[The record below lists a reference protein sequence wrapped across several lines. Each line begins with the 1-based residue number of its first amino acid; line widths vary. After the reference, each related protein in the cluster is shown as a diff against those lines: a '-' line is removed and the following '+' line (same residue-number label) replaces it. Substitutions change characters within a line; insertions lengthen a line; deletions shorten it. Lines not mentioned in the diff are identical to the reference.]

1 MAKKRTSGKALRVQ
15 GWIIDG
21 VGYIFSSL
29 AEAKKYLENELTQE
43 ERLLIGRDIN
53 YFKQGVNTARVSFI
67 VTKRTLKFGKKIK
80 LD

>member
-1 MAKKRTSGKALRVQ
+1 MFKVGLLTAL
-15 GWIIDG
+15 D
-21 VGYIFSSL
+21 IFFL
-29 AEAKKYLENELTQE
+29 LLQKQKKYLENELTQE

-67 VTKRTLKFGKKIK
+67 VTKRTLKFGKKIN